1 MFCPECGN
9 HIKDQNIHFCP
20 ECGTKI
26 EQGSHTG
33 KNTPTPQSEGTG
45 THGLIFTNVGLL
57 AEKMEIDEQ
66 DLMSV
71 FDEFIKQK
79 RKYDISYK
87 LVDAGNYSYQKSGFW
102 GNNKT
107 VCLTPDSPLW
117 DYMDILMDV
126 HNGEKKREAKYH
138 NTYLS

>member
-45 THGLIFTNVGLL
+45 THGLIFTNVVYWL
-57 AEKMEIDEQ
+57 K
-66 DLMSV
+66 
-71 FDEFIKQK
+71 KW
-79 RKYDISYK
+79 K
-87 LVDAGNYSYQKSGFW
+87 LT
-102 GNNKT
+102 NK
-107 VCLTPDSPLW
+107 
-117 DYMDILMDV
+117 I
-126 HNGEKKREAKYH
+126 
-138 NTYLS
+138 